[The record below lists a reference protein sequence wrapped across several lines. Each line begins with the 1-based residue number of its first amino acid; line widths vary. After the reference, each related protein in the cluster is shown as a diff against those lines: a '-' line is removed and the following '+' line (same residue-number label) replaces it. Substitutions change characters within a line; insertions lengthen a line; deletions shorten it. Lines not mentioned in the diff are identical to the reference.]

1 LDKFIE
7 KDPSVQ
13 DKIAE
18 RYNMITMEELD
29 NQFNTL
35 KNKKRKH
42 KSRYLFI
49 LHYFVYQFNNK
60 QYSNQ
65 NFLFPDHLNDSKKD
79 RHHWQKIDLRSIRQN
94 K

>member
-1 LDKFIE
+1 MDKFIE

-42 KSRYLFI
+42 KSMYLFI
-49 LHYFVYQFNNK
+49 LHYFVYQFNNN
-60 QYSNQ
+60 SNQ
-65 NFLFPDHLNDSKKD
+65 NFLFPNHLNENSKKD
-79 RHHWQKIDLRSIRQN
+79 RLWQKIDLRLTYHN

>member
-18 RYNMITMEELD
+18 RYNMTTMEELD

-35 KNKKRKH
+35 KNKKRNTNQCI
-42 KSRYLFI
+42 YLFFII
-49 LHYFVYQFNNK
+49 LFTNLITNNIVTRIFYFQ
-60 QYSNQ
+60 
-65 NFLFPDHLNDSKKD
+65 
-79 RHHWQKIDLRSIRQN
+79 II
-94 K
+94 

>member
-1 LDKFIE
+1 MYYNQYIVLKFIFLLDSLEDLLQQLNKFIE
-7 KDPSVQ
+7 KDQ

-42 KSRYLFI
+42 KSMYLFI

-65 NFLFPDHLNDSKKD
+65 NFFIS
-79 RHHWQKIDLRSIRQN
+79 
-94 K
+94 